1 MTLQQWLETN
11 DDTDKAGG
19 HISEQWT
26 GIDEAGD
33 SIDINTITSGSGKK
47 MLWKC
52 SQGHQWYATV
62 NSRTSNKTGCKYK
75 QI

>member
-19 HISEQWT
+19 HISEQRT

-33 SIDINTITSGSGKK
+33 SVNINTITSGSDKK
-47 MLWKC
+47 
-52 SQGHQWYATV
+52 H
-62 NSRTSNKTGCKYK
+62 
-75 QI
+75 